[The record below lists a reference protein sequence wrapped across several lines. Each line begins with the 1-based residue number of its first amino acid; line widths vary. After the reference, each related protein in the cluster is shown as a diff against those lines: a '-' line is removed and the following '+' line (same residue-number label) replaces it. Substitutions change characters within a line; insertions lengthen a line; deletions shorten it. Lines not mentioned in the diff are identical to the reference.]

1 MQQDTDRFVVV
12 TGGPGAGKT
21 TLIDALEREGYART
35 IEAGRA
41 IIREQSEQGGSALPW
56 VDPVAFAARMFE
68 WELRSYRTARAHPG
82 ITIFD
87 RGLPDLIGYYALI
100 RREMPDDVRRAAE
113 IHRYNGRVFIAP
125 PWRTIFAQDTERK
138 QDFSEA
144 VGTYLAMVGAYA
156 ACGYELVELPCV
168 TVAERV
174 RFVRDRIGP
183 TRTSS

>member
-1 MQQDTDRFVVV
+1 MDTDRFVVV

-41 IIREQSEQGGSALPW
+41 IIREQTEQNGGALPAIE
-56 VDPVAFAARMFE
+56 PATFGARMFE
-68 WELRSYRTARAHPG
+68 WELRSYHAAQAHPG

-87 RGLPDLIGYYALI
+87 RGIPDLIGYYALI
-100 RREMPDDVRRAAE
+100 GRKMPDDVRSAADLY
-113 IHRYNGRVFIAP
+113 RYNRRVFVAP
-125 PWRTIFAQDTERK
+125 PWRKIFTQDAERK

-144 VGTYLAMVGAYA
+144 VATYLAMVGAYS

-168 TVAERV
+168 PVAERV
-174 RFVRDRIGP
+174 RFVLEQLVRARP
-183 TRTSS
+183 SS